1 MPKMYS
7 VVILYYVIISSYRKD
22 NSTVLWENTVQIVSL
37 GWCYRISQ

>member
-37 GWCYRISQ
+37 EWCYRISQ